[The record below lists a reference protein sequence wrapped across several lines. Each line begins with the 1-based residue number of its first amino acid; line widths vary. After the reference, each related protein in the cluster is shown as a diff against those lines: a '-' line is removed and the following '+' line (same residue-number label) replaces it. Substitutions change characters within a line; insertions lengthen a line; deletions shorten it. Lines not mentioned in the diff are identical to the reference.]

1 MARRLSRCA
10 PAGCCCR
17 RQGCKDTLRAEAAR
31 SSALGLQLRT
41 AHHELE
47 SYRLRVASL
56 EQELAVAREAGQLG
70 ETLEVGPLHL
80 CGLCLTEVQLCHA
93 CGPCQELLRVETA
106 CQADAQRERSKALAE
121 VEGLV
126 KTLGG
131 EGGADPR
138 VAALRQQLQ
147 SFGV

>member
-1 MARRLSRCA
+1 M
-10 PAGCCCR
+10 
-17 RQGCKDTLRAEAAR
+17 
-31 SSALGLQLRT
+31 
-41 AHHELE
+41 
-47 SYRLRVASL
+47 
-56 EQELAVAREAGQLG
+56 
-70 ETLEVGPLHL
+70 

-93 CGPCQELLRVETA
+93 CSCQELLRVETA
-106 CQADAQRERSKALAE
+106 RQADAQRERSKALAE